1 MLFVTDFVNLKIKP
15 TQSFKC
21 VHKNKVC
28 AFIEMSNYMCMNMH
42 IYTVFLIKKAWSL
55 CGHQQKRWVGWDR
68 SCQRTTT
75 RFEPHGKQ
83 PRCVALLVELN
94 EPKQR
99 CAWREWTRESRKG
112 AQHRQVARR
121 AQHSSEEKQGRHR
134 KRSCEAGV
142 SAVTPLL
149 SVASPVPPASSPRP
163 PPPHSSCPARQPLFR
178 SVRSRRRRGLPEG
191 RAPPMHPKLSRAAR
205 RLLCCGGAAA
215 GEDP

>member
-1 MLFVTDFVNLKIKP
+1 MSKMCIYIFIRVNVNTVRIYVLVVLKKRDR
-15 TQSFKC
+15 
-21 VHKNKVC
+21 C
-28 AFIEMSNYMCMNMH
+28 AATNEKGG
-42 IYTVFLIKKAWSL
+42 L
-55 CGHQQKRWVGWDR
+55 GGDR

-149 SVASPVPPASSPRP
+149 SVASPVPPPSSPRP